1 VTGSVLLLGLRRL
14 RGPLIV
20 IISVFAAGIAGLV
33 LIPGVDADGA
43 PWRMTFA
50 QALYF
55 MSYTATTIG
64 FGEVP
69 AEFTAAQ
76 RLWVTA
82 IIFAS
87 VMGWAYLVASLLAL
101 ARDDAFRGA
110 LTAAAFAR
118 SIRALR
124 EPFYLICGFGET
136 GLLVARALD
145 RLGRRVA
152 VVDIDETRI
161 QELTLQNLT
170 QDAPAV
176 CGDAR
181 LPGTLLDAG
190 LASRFCVGVL
200 ALTNDDQANLAVAM
214 SVRLLNPETPVLA
227 RAMSREVEANMASF
241 STDHIINPF
250 ARFGDYLALALAA
263 PASYRLAAWL
273 TALPGSEFRVHL
285 APPRGRWV
293 VCGYGRFGREVV
305 NALRDQGLDACIV
318 DPDEEE
324 LPGLQTV
331 KGTGTEAEPL
341 RRAGITDAVGIVAGT
356 DDDITNLSIA
366 VTARELNDD
375 LFTIVRQNLQSSGAL
390 FRAFDADITMV
401 SSEIIANECLA
412 VIKTP
417 RLGDFLAY
425 VRAQHD
431 GWAEQALARL
441 GAVVGSRVPEIWS
454 VCLTADEAPA
464 PLAALVEEGRAV
476 ALADLLRD
484 PSDRENPLPILALGR
499 SRRGTFSALPG
510 LDDPVLPG
518 DELLFAGVLA
528 ARRSQ
533 LGMLRNANVC
543 RYVLTG
549 DDLPSGSIWRIFS
562 SGSAEVQHLDG
573 HHEVDEQSGRVAHR
587 SDQR

>member
-1 VTGSVLLLGLRRL
+1 MSGSVLLLGLRRL

-33 LIPGVDADGA
+33 LIPGADADGA

-50 QALYF
+50 EALYF

-69 AEFTAAQ
+69 AEFTPAQ

-118 SIRALR
+118 AIRSLR
-124 EPFYLICGFGET
+124 EPFYLVCGFGET

-152 VVDIDETRI
+152 VVDIDESRI

-170 QDAPAV
+170 QDVPAV

-190 LASRFCVGVL
+190 LASRYCTGVL

-214 SVRLLNPETPVLA
+214 SVRLLNPDTPVLA
-227 RAMSREVEANMASF
+227 RAMSRDVEANMASF
-241 STDHIINPF
+241 NTNHIINPF

-318 DPDEEE
+318 DPDEDEV
-324 LPGLQTV
+324 PGLQTV
-331 KGTGTEAEPL
+331 RGTGTEAEPL
-341 RRAGITDAVGIVAGT
+341 RRAGITNAVGIVAGT

-366 VTARELNDD
+366 VTARELNGD

-417 RLGDFLAY
+417 RLADFLAF
-425 VRAQHD
+425 VRGQQD
-431 GWAEQALARL
+431 QWAERALERL
-441 GAVVGSRVPEIWS
+441 GAVMGSRVPEIWS
-454 VCLTADEAPA
+454 VRMNVDEAPA
-464 PLAALVEEGRAV
+464 PRAV
-476 ALADLLRD
+476 LTRTSRPVTLTDLLRD
-484 PSDRENPLPILALGR
+484 PADRERPLPMLPLGR
-499 SRRGTFSALPG
+499 WRRGTFSAMPDLETP
-510 LDDPVLPG
+510 LQAD
-518 DELLFAGVLA
+518 DELLFAGGGT

-543 RYVLTG
+543 RYLLTG
-549 DDLPSGSIWRIFS
+549 DDLPSGSIWRVFS
-562 SGSAEVQHLDG
+562 SGASDG
-573 HHEVDEQSGRVAHR
+573 
-587 SDQR
+587 